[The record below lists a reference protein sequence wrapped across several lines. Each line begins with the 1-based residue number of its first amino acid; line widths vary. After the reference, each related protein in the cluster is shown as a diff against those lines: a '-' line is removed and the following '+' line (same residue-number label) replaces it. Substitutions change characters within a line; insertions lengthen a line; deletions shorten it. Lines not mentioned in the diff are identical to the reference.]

1 MRADL
6 KLMPFQDTGA
16 DRLAATKRGF
26 LVWEPGVGKTPTA
39 VRACVKA
46 SARRILVFC
55 PPIGVS
61 VWRKHFEDWSNYT
74 DIRVMTASWALT
86 PYQFMEGS
94 GVRIIPYSR
103 ARPGTSIIKAV
114 RSKIEG
120 WDVAIL
126 DEAHYLKTSTAQRT
140 KALYGVATDLKG
152 SALEHVGKIWVLTGT
167 PILNHPAEFWTH
179 LRALSPEVIFFNS
192 QLPIMTYDFF
202 VGRYCVTRPTPYGV
216 RIMGGR
222 NAHELADRIRPI
234 IDRKR
239 IKDVIADL
247 PELRIVEHPLP
258 ADTPID
264 PILRDAL
271 AEALK
276 DLDAE
281 DLDDEQLLASIQAA
295 GISFSTVRRLIG
307 RAKVAP
313 SAMLIADMLD
323 DAEDEKLIVF
333 CHHREVIRDLADQ
346 LKRFSPLVIHG
357 GTLQVMRDSSIWGFQ
372 NDPRFRLIILAID
385 TAGEVITLH
394 ASHNVLLIEPSPV
407 PERNKQAIGRAYRRG
422 QKHPVIARFVL
433 LPGTLDARLMSI
445 IARKTKDIS
454 AVIDHDLV
462 KPKLSTG
469 PSEAA
474 LAFPDT
480 I

>member
-1 MRADL
+1 
-6 KLMPFQDTGA
+6 MPFQETGA
-16 DRLAATKRGF
+16 ERLASTGRGF
-26 LVWEPGVGKTPTA
+26 LMWEPGVGKTPTA

-55 PPIGVS
+55 PPIGVG
-61 VWRKHFEDWSNYT
+61 VWRQHFEDWSNIH
-74 DIRVMTASWALT
+74 DIRVMNALHALN
-86 PYQFMEGS
+86 PYHFMNGY

-103 ARPGTSIIKAV
+103 ARPGTAIIKAT
-114 RSKIEG
+114 RATLEG
-120 WDVAIL
+120 QWDVVIL
-126 DEAHYLKTSTAQRT
+126 DEAHYLKTVSAQRT
-140 KALYGVATDLKG
+140 RAIYGANTDLKG
-152 SALEHVGKIWVLTGT
+152 TPLEFAKHVWVLTGT

-192 QLPIMTYDFF
+192 QLPVMTYDFF

-239 IKDVIADL
+239 IKDVLEDL
-247 PELRIVEHPLP
+247 PDLRIVEHPLP
-258 ADTPID
+258 ADTPVD

-271 AEALK
+271 AEALTLVEAD
-276 DLDAE
+276 DLDL
-281 DLDDEQLLASIQAA
+281 LDDEQLLASIQA
-295 GISFSTVRRLIG
+295 GGVSFSTVRRLIG

-313 SAMLIADMLD
+313 AAEMIADMLD
-323 DAEDEKLIVF
+323 DAEDDKVIVF
-333 CHHREVIRDLADQ
+333 CHHREVIRDLADA

-357 GTLQVMRDSSIWGFQ
+357 GTLARLRDAQIAQFQ
-372 NDPRFRLIILAID
+372 GDPKSRLIILAID
-385 TAGEVITLH
+385 TASEVITLH
-394 ASHNVLLIEPSPV
+394 ASHNVVLVEPSPV

-422 QKHPVIARFVL
+422 QKHPVLARFLL

-445 IARKTKDIS
+445 IARKTRDIS
-454 AVIDHDLV
+454 AVVDSDLV
-462 KPKLSTG
+462 QPKISTG

-480 I
+480 V